1 MILTLQTNTQYSILQ
16 YGSVYCLETNGSIAD
31 DTVYVL
37 TGGDTIRALE
47 SFNEEWAT
55 PNFNSLSSIL
65 SSAEQKLVIY
75 YYYNN

>member
-37 TGGDTIRALE
+37 TGGDTIRSLE

-55 PNFNSLSSIL
+55 PNFNSLSSVL
-65 SSAEQKLVIY
+65 SLAEQK
-75 YYYNN
+75 